1 MKKCP
6 YCAEEIKD
14 EAIKCRFCG
23 EFLTPI
29 PNDQGKLNTQ
39 TKPETKLQ
47 QKIKMQT
54 PQVEKPKTD
63 VRRPQKTMPLFTT
76 DKEKKAESK
85 HTQFSAEIATVET
98 EEVTGEKTVTSL
110 GKTTETAKKK
120 KDWILIIA
128 IIVFGILLLVIQFSK
143 QLGIEGFP

>member
-23 EFLTPI
+23 EFLTITSP
-29 PNDQGKLNTQ
+29 DQKKTTPFLPDKH
-39 TKPETKLQ
+39 TKTKLKPLQ
-47 QKIKMQT
+47 ADPESADAGMKVSSGEKSPALSYT
-54 PQVEKPKTD
+54 PQETD
-63 VRRPQKTMPLFTT
+63 
-76 DKEKKAESK
+76 
-85 HTQFSAEIATVET
+85 
-98 EEVTGEKTVTSL
+98 
-110 GKTTETAKKK
+110 KKK

-128 IIVFGILLLVIQFSK
+128 VIVFGILLLVIQFSK

>member
-23 EFLTPI
+23 EFLTSI
-29 PNDQGKLNTQ
+29 PDDKGKPNTQ
-39 TKPETKLQ
+39 VKPEAKPQ
-47 QKIKMQT
+47 RKMQS
-54 PQVEKPKTD
+54 QQAEKPKTD
-63 VRRPQKTMPLFTT
+63 VKPPQKTVTISGDKDKKSETGRTQVTT
-76 DKEKKAESK
+76 EM
-85 HTQFSAEIATVET
+85 IAVET
-98 EEVTGEKTVTSL
+98 EEAAGEKTVASL
-110 GKTTETAKKK
+110 GKPLETAKKK

-128 IIVFGILLLVIQFSK
+128 IIVFGILLLIIQFSK

>member
-23 EFLTPI
+23 EFLTSI
-29 PNDQGKLNTQ
+29 PDDKRKPNTQ
-39 TKPETKLQ
+39 VKPETKPQ
-47 QKIKMQT
+47 QKAQT
-54 PQVEKPKTD
+54 PNAKKPKTD
-63 VRRPQKTMPLFTT
+63 VIRQQKTESFLP
-76 DKEKKAESK
+76 DKERKSGFKD
-85 HTQFSAEIATVET
+85 TQVSAEMVAVET
-98 EEVTGEKTVTSL
+98 EEATVFTPVASSEKPAETV
-110 GKTTETAKKK
+110 KKK

>member
-23 EFLTPI
+23 EFLTII
-29 PNDQGKLNTQ
+29 PTDQKNQNTQ
-39 TKPETKLQ
+39 TRPETKSQ
-47 QKIKMQT
+47 QKMQT
-54 PQVEKPKTD
+54 QSAEKPKAD
-63 VRRPQKTMPLFTT
+63 VRRPHKTTPLLP
-76 DKEKKAESK
+76 DKNKKSELQP
-85 HTQFSAEIATVET
+85 TQSALEAADVET
-98 EEVTGEKTVTSL
+98 KEPAGEKAATSSD
-110 GKTTETAKKK
+110 KPQETAKKK

-128 IIVFGILLLVIQFSK
+128 VIVFGILLLVIQFSK

>member
-23 EFLTPI
+23 EFLTSI
-29 PNDQGKLNTQ
+29 PDDKGKPNIQ
-39 TKPETKLQ
+39 VKPETKP
-47 QKIKMQT
+47 QKKMQT
-54 PQVEKPKTD
+54 PQAEKPKTD
-63 VRRPQKTMPLFTT
+63 VSQQQKTASFLT
-76 DKEKKAESK
+76 DKERKSGLK
-85 HTQFSAEIATVET
+85 HTQV
-98 EEVTGEKTVTSL
+98 
-110 GKTTETAKKK
+110 TTEMVAVESKEATGVKTIASSEKPAETVKKK

>member
-1 MKKCP
+1 MKRCP

-23 EFLTPI
+23 EFLTPQSA
-29 PNDQGKLNTQ
+29 DQGKSAAQ
-39 TKPETKLQ
+39 TKPEAMPQ
-47 QKIKMQT
+47 QKMQT
-54 PQVEKPKTD
+54 PQAERPKIET
-63 VRRPQKTMPLFTT
+63 RKPQKTTSPPA
-76 DKEKKAESK
+76 EKARSP
-85 HTQFSAEIATVET
+85 EIKPAAVASERTVVET
-98 EEVTGEKTVTSL
+98 KEATEEKTVAPL
-110 GKTTETAKKK
+110 EEPALAAKKKK

>member
-23 EFLTPI
+23 EFLTPL
-29 PNDQGKLNTQ
+29 PNDQGKLNAR
-39 TKPETKLQ
+39 TKPEIKPPQ
-47 QKIKMQT
+47 KMQT
-54 PQVEKPKTD
+54 PQAEKTKID
-63 VRRPQKTMPLFTT
+63 VSRPQKTMPLFT
-76 DKEKKAESK
+76 DKEKKSESK
-85 HTQFSAEIATVET
+85 YTQVATEIAAVET
-98 EEVTGEKTVTSL
+98 EEATGQKTVASFE
-110 GKTTETAKKK
+110 KPAETGRKK

>member
-23 EFLTPI
+23 EFLTII
-29 PNDQGKLNTQ
+29 PTDQKNQNTQ
-39 TKPETKLQ
+39 TRPETRSQ
-47 QKIKMQT
+47 QKMQT
-54 PQVEKPKTD
+54 QSAEKPKAD
-63 VRRPQKTMPLFTT
+63 VRRPHKTTPLLP
-76 DKEKKAESK
+76 DKNNKSELQP
-85 HTQFSAEIATVET
+85 TQSALEAADVET
-98 EEVTGEKTVTSL
+98 KEPAGEKAATSSD
-110 GKTTETAKKK
+110 KQQETAKKK

-128 IIVFGILLLVIQFSK
+128 VIVFGILLLVIQFST

>member
-23 EFLTPI
+23 EFLTII
-29 PNDQGKLNTQ
+29 PTDQKNPNTQ
-39 TKPETKLQ
+39 TRPETRSQ
-47 QKIKMQT
+47 QKMQT
-54 PQVEKPKTD
+54 QSAEKPKAD
-63 VRRPQKTMPLFTT
+63 VRRPHKTTPLLP
-76 DKEKKAESK
+76 DKNNKSELQP
-85 HTQFSAEIATVET
+85 TQSALEAADVET
-98 EEVTGEKTVTSL
+98 KEPAGEKAATSSD
-110 GKTTETAKKK
+110 KPQETAKKK

-128 IIVFGILLLVIQFSK
+128 VIVFGILLLVIQFSK

>member
-6 YCAEEIKD
+6 YCAEGIKD

-23 EFLTPI
+23 EFLVSSPPGNAAEKSVIQEKPAFKPHGKEPVSEKNKKQKHGKERVPFLEEEKQAAPSLILTPE
-29 PNDQGKLNTQ
+29 PNKT
-39 TKPETKLQ
+39 PYSETKE
-47 QKIKMQT
+47 KI
-54 PQVEKPKTD
+54 
-63 VRRPQKTMPLFTT
+63 R
-76 DKEKKAESK
+76 
-85 HTQFSAEIATVET
+85 
-98 EEVTGEKTVTSL
+98 GEKIISTQKKNAE
-110 GKTTETAKKK
+110 GAKKK